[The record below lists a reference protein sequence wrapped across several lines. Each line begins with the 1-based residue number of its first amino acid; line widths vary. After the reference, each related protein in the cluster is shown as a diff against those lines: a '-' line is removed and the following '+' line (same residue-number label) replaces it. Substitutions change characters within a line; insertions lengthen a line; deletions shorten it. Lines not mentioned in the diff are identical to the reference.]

1 MGLLFKVLTFPVL
14 GPIYGVNWI
23 AEQIAEQAEH
33 ELYDESSVRKK
44 LMELE
49 QSYDLG
55 EISEEEYSECEEAL
69 LERLRMIDEHNKAMK
84 QEAQGR

>member
-1 MGLLFKVLTFPVL
+1 MGFLLKVLTFPVL

-33 ELYDESSVRKK
+33 EMYDESAVRKK

-55 EISEEEYSECEEAL
+55 EISEEEYMQCEEAL
-69 LERLRMIDEHNKAMK
+69 LDRLRMIDAYNKAKK
-84 QEAQGR
+84 QDAQDR

>member
-14 GPIYGVNWI
+14 GPIYGVEWL
-23 AEQIAEQAEH
+23 AKQIAEQAEH
-33 ELYDESSVRKK
+33 ELYDESAVRKA

-49 QSYDLG
+49 QRYDLD
-55 EISEEEYSECEEAL
+55 EISEEEYTQSEEAL
-69 LERLRMIDEHNKAMK
+69 LERLRTIDEYNKARQ

>member
-1 MGLLFKVLTFPVL
+1 MGILLKILTFPVL

-23 AEQIAEQAEH
+23 AEQIAEQADH
-33 ELYDESSVRKK
+33 ELYDESAVRKK

-55 EISEEEYSECEEAL
+55 ELSEEEYMECEEAL
-69 LERLRMIDEHNKAMK
+69 LERLRTIDERNKAMK
-84 QEAQGR
+84 QEEQRQ